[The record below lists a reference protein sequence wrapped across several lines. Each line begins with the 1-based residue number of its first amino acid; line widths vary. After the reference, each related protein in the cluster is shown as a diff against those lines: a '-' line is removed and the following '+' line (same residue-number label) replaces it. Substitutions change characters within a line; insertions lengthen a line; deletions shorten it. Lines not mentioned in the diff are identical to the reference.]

1 MHKKS
6 TEAASS
12 LSTGKC
18 EAPRQPAPH
27 RAEEAE
33 AAPAAVAAA
42 EADKRSE
49 GKSSFSKEELRENS
63 IAALRAKAQE
73 HSAKVLGTVA
83 HDRLPEGTQERSRK
97 SPDSLNPPME
107 DRSP

>member
-6 TEAASS
+6 TEAATS

-33 AAPAAVAAA
+33 VAAAA
-42 EADKRSE
+42 EAEKRSE
-49 GKSSFSKEELRENS
+49 GKSSISKEELRENS

-73 HSAKVLGTVA
+73 HSAKVLGTAA
-83 HDRLPEGTQERSRK
+83 HERLPDGKQEGQAAQENSAEDL
-97 SPDSLNPPME
+97 SPPRE
-107 DRSP
+107 DQSP